1 MLDFFADQN
10 NFVMW
15 LTFLVIAGAM
25 LFYVTEWASIEVT
38 SLGTLVALMLI
49 ATLLPAGGFDAES
62 LLSGFSNPALFT
74 ILALLVVGQGLIQTE
89 ALADLTNWLTN
100 LWPKHPMRVVILSLV
115 IAGAASAIV
124 NNTPVVI
131 VFIPVLVSILAKRNM
146 PASKFMMPL
155 SFMTILGGMTTV
167 LGSSTNL
174 LAAGVARQYG
184 IESVTF
190 FSFAIPGLIMA
201 LIGWL
206 YVLFIAPRIIPN
218 NETQNTGAQS
228 RNTQFISEIH
238 LTYGH
243 PLIGEKT
250 IAGMFPNLTTMT
262 IRAVQRGKQT
272 FLPPFDDI
280 TLKTGDTLII
290 AATRDA
296 LTKAL
301 RDWKAFEDTASIN
314 ANSTESESGVV
325 LCEAMVPPSSRLV
338 GYGVD
343 QAGFMAKHDL
353 LILGMERR
361 SRMPRQRMSEIRLE
375 AGDVLLI
382 AGQPRS
388 FENIRGLQDLIVI
401 EWSAAEVKPRGHAL
415 RSLIIFFAT
424 VAVIATGLMPTVVPA
439 IIGAF
444 VMVASGCLNVRQ
456 AARSLDRKIILLVGS
471 SLAMATAMQF
481 TGGAQ
486 FIANGAIDALGTS
499 SPAIVMSGLFILVA
513 AFTNFLS
520 NNATAVLFTPIAIA
534 AANSLGV
541 DPLPL
546 IVSVILGA
554 NASFASPV
562 GYQTNLLVMSAGHYK
577 FRDFFIVGMPLI
589 ILMWLV
595 FSIVAPWYYGI

>member
-1 MLDFFADQN
+1 MLDFFTDQT
-10 NFVMW
+10 NFAMW
-15 LTFLVIAGAM
+15 ITFFVIAMAM
-25 LFYVTEWASIEVT
+25 LFYATEWASIEVT
-38 SLGTLVALMLI
+38 SLGTLVALMLL
-49 ATLLPAGGFDAES
+49 ASFLPKSGFGAEQ

-89 ALADLTNWLTN
+89 ALAGLTNWLTN
-100 LWPKHPMRVVILSLV
+100 LWPKHPMAVIVLSLV
-115 IAGAASAIV
+115 IAGSASAIV

-131 VFIPVLVSILAKRNM
+131 VFIPVLISILTKRKI
-146 PASKFMMPL
+146 PVSKFMMPL

-174 LAAGVARQYG
+174 LAAGVARQHG
-184 IESVTF
+184 IDSVTF
-190 FSFAIPGLIMA
+190 FSFAVPGLIMA

-206 YVLFIAPRIIPN
+206 YVLFLAPKIIPDN
-218 NETQNTGAQS
+218 SEKDTTAIN
-228 RNTQFISEIH
+228 RNTQFVSEIR

-250 IAGMFPNLTTMT
+250 IAGMFVNLTTLT
-262 IRAVQRGKQT
+262 IRAVQRGKHN

-280 TLKTGDTLII
+280 TLKSGDTLII

-301 RDWKAFEDTASIN
+301 RDWKAFEDSSSIST
-314 ANSTESESGVV
+314 NSNEDETGVV

-343 QAGFMAKHDL
+343 QAGFMAQHDI

-382 AGQPRS
+382 AGQPKS
-388 FENIRGLQDLIVI
+388 FENMRGLQDLIVI
-401 EWSAAEVKPRGHAL
+401 EWSASEIKPRGHSL
-415 RSLIIFFAT
+415 RAQIIFFLT
-424 VAVIATGLMPTVVPA
+424 VAAIATGLTPTVVPA

-444 VMVASGCLNVRQ
+444 VMIASGCLNIRQ
-456 AARSLDRKIILLVGS
+456 AARSIDRKIVLLVGS

-486 FIANGAIDALGTS
+486 YIAHSAIDALGTN

-513 AFTNFLS
+513 VFTNFLS

-534 AANSLGV
+534 AAAPLGI

-595 FSIVAPWYYGI
+595 FSIVAPWYYGV

>member
-1 MLDFFADQN
+1 MFDFILAQDN
-10 NFVMW
+10 ISMW
-15 LTFLVIAGAM
+15 LTFMVIAGAM
-25 LFYVTEWASIEVT
+25 LFYVTEWAGIEVV
-38 SLGTLVALMLI
+38 SLGALVSLMLI
-49 ATLLPAGGFDAES
+49 ATFLPGGGFDAED
-62 LLSGFSNPALFT
+62 LLTGFANPALIT

-89 ALADLTNWLTN
+89 ALASLTYWLSN
-100 LWPKHPMRVVILSLV
+100 LWPKHPMAVVFLALI

-131 VFIPVLVSILAKRNM
+131 VFIPVLISILAKRNL

-174 LAAGVARQYG
+174 LAAGVARQHG
-184 IESVTF
+184 IDSVTF

-206 YVLFIAPRIIPN
+206 YVLFIAPLIIPDN
-218 NETQNTGAQS
+218 SGENKTTKKS
-228 RNTQFISEIH
+228 NTQFVSEIH
-238 LTYGH
+238 LSFGH

-250 IAGMFPNLTTMT
+250 IAGMFPNFTTMT
-262 IRAVQRGKQT
+262 VRAVQRGKQT

-280 TLKTGDTLII
+280 ILKSGDTLII

-296 LTKAL
+296 LTKLL
-301 RDWKAFEDTASIN
+301 REWKAFDDTDSISSGN
-314 ANSTESESGVV
+314 KEGEKGVV
-325 LCEAMVPPSSRLV
+325 LYEAMVPPTSRLV

-343 QAGFMAKHDL
+343 QASFMAKHDI

-361 SRMPRQRMSEIRLE
+361 SRMPREKMSEIRLE
-375 AGDVLLI
+375 AGDILLV
-382 AGQPRS
+382 AGQPKS

-401 EWSAAEVKPRGHAL
+401 EWSGAEIKPKGHSL
-415 RSLIIFFAT
+415 RAQIIFFLTIIA
-424 VAVIATGLMPTVVPA
+424 IATGLTSTVVPA

-444 VMVASGCLNVRQ
+444 LMVAFGCLNIRQ
-456 AARSLDRKIILLVGS
+456 AARSIDRKIVMLVGS

-481 TGGAQ
+481 TGGAE
-486 FIANGAIDALGTS
+486 FIANGAISSLGTD
-499 SPAIVMSGLFILVA
+499 SPVMVMSGLFIMVA
-513 AFTNFLS
+513 IFTNFLS

-589 ILMWLV
+589 LIMWAV
-595 FSIVAPWYYGI
+595 FTLVAPWYYGV